1 MLLQLRMWYPLLN
14 STFAL
19 AYMEIFISW
28 DADSDWIPKEKIE
41 SSKTPLFSS
50 FLDLRNVSRI
60 FCLLRSFPGAVDT
73 VNCFVF
79 FSYFQGIKDFNNG
92 VFLKYRT
99 WLEKIIPR
107 LACIWWNMIAQH
119 CGIKGPHEKMCP
131 SSILHISFNWVPFCV
146 QWHFTVWYLI

>member
-1 MLLQLRMWYPLLN
+1 MASAAFLATQKNENELTKGTINVLFQLRVWYPLLN

-19 AYMEIFISW
+19 AYVEIFISW

-79 FSYFQGIKDFNNG
+79 FSYFQGIKDF
-92 VFLKYRT
+92 
-99 WLEKIIPR
+99 
-107 LACIWWNMIAQH
+107 Q
-119 CGIKGPHEKMCP
+119 
-131 SSILHISFNWVPFCV
+131 
-146 QWHFTVWYLI
+146 